1 MGDIGGFSDASR
13 GFVPVQGWVSGTAV
27 DLLGG
32 MGGVG
37 SGGLEDRWL
46 RMGEGGGGVL
56 SG

>member
-1 MGDIGGFSDASR
+1 MGDFGGFSGASG
-13 GFVPVQGWVSGTAV
+13 GFVLVPGWVSGTAV

-37 SGGLEDRWL
+37 SGGLEDRRL

-56 SG
+56 FG